1 MIVMSNDGWWG
12 DTAGH
17 RRLFDFCRLRAVET
31 RRGIARSANTG
42 VSGFITSRG
51 DVTARLDWDMR
62 GVLTSD
68 VEVSSRRTA
77 YVDYGDWVGRLALLL
92 TALCLLCHSAY
103 RIRRKNHLVN

>member
-1 MIVMSNDGWWG
+1 M
-12 DTAGH
+12 
-17 RRLFDFCRLRAVET
+17 
-31 RRGIARSANTG
+31 
-42 VSGFITSRG
+42 SGFITSRG